1 MCELHVTRDVAKK
14 DNELEVGYSRA
25 VLGERGVPVKGGSA
39 DQRGEY
45 QSNGS
50 GSKGDYWSRGVSVKG
65 GNTGESDMQ
74 EFLNYD
80 GG

>member
-1 MCELHVTRDVAKK
+1 M
-14 DNELEVGYSRA
+14 
-25 VLGERGVPVKGGSA
+25 LGERGVPVKGGSA

-65 GNTGESDMQ
+65 GNTGERGSKSDMQ
-74 EFLNYD
+74 EFLNCD